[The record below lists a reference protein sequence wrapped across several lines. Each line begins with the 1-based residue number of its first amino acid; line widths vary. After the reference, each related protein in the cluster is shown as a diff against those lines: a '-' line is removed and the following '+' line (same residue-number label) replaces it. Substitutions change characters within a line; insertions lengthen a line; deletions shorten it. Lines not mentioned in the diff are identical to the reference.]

1 MLYLI
6 KAFDWDNTVLWTII
20 FWWFIRLLL
29 NSAFTIQKTPS
40 SLFSVLHSENSF
52 SENWN
57 YLPKLHGLW
66 GPRFSVLG
74 NRKLFSNTGIKQA
87 LGLSNAF
94 SRKSYI
100 CRRNQRLMLGFDL
113 KAPSLNWLPIKLVV
127 SISPH
132 WDRMNHV
139 HKRRQRV
146 QFPIMHRSW
155 KIHFPV
161 KNAMNKCHKT
171 SY

>member
-1 MLYLI
+1 M
-6 KAFDWDNTVLWTII
+6 
-20 FWWFIRLLL
+20 R
-29 NSAFTIQKTPS
+29 QH
-40 SLFSVLHSENSF
+40 SLVDHNFLVVYKIATELSFHYSENTLIFVFSF
-52 SENWN
+52 AQW
-57 YLPKLHGLW
+57 KLI
-66 GPRFSVLG
+66 F
-74 NRKLFSNTGIKQA
+74 RKLKLPAKTTWFVGPTVFCTWKQKIVFKYRNQKA

-113 KAPSLNWLPIKLVV
+113 RAPSLNWLPTKLVV

-155 KIHFPV
+155 KIQFPV
-161 KNAMNKCHKT
+161 KNAMNECHKI